1 MKDLALLMQRMG
13 YTFQNQALLVN
24 ALTHSSYAHEHHRN
38 GKDNE
43 RLEFLG
49 DAVLGFVCAEYLF
62 SLLSSQEGEL
72 TKVRAS
78 VVCEKALA
86 SYANTLELGDFLLL
100 GHGEQATGGGNR
112 PSILSDA
119 FEAVLAAVYLDG
131 GMEAAKSFV
140 MPFLEKEVAS
150 QRRRQFKDY
159 KTLLQEIV
167 QQNPG
172 ERLSYELVKE
182 AGPDHQKRFTVE
194 VHLNSNVVGT
204 GVGRS
209 KKEAEQQAA
218 REALKWM
225 GYDE

>member
-1 MKDLALLMQRMG
+1 MKDLTLLMQRMG

-100 GHGEQATGGGNR
+100 GHGEQTSGGNTR

-131 GMEAAKSFV
+131 GMQAAKAFV

>member
-1 MKDLALLMQRMG
+1 MKDLTLLMQRMG

-86 SYANTLELGDFLLL
+86 SYANALELGDFLLL
-100 GHGEQATGGGNR
+100 GHGEQATGGSHR

>member
-1 MKDLALLMQRMG
+1 MKDLTLLMQRMG
-13 YTFQNQALLVN
+13 YTFKNETLLTN

-38 GKDNE
+38 EKDNE

-86 SYANTLELGDFLLL
+86 SYANELELGEFLLL
-100 GHGEQATGGGNR
+100 GHGEQATGGKNR

-131 GMEAAKSFV
+131 GMEAAKAFV
-140 MPFLEKEVAS
+140 MPYLEKEVAS
-150 QRRRQFKDY
+150 QRRRRFKDY

-172 ERLSYELVKE
+172 ERLSYALVKE
-182 AGPDHQKRFTVE
+182 SGPDHQKRFTVE

>member
-1 MKDLALLMQRMG
+1 MKDLTLLMQRMG
-13 YTFQNQALLVN
+13 YTFQDQTLLVN

-100 GHGEQATGGGNR
+100 GHGEQTSGGNTR

-131 GMEAAKSFV
+131 GMQAAKAFV

>member
-1 MKDLALLMQRMG
+1 MKDLTLLMQRMG
-13 YTFQNQALLVN
+13 YTFKNETLLTN

-38 GKDNE
+38 EKDNE

-72 TKVRAS
+72 TEVRAS

-86 SYANTLELGDFLLL
+86 SYANELELGEFLLL
-100 GHGEQATGGGNR
+100 GHGEQATGGKNR

-131 GMEAAKSFV
+131 GMEAAKAFV
-140 MPFLEKEVAS
+140 MPYLEKEVAS
-150 QRRRQFKDY
+150 QRRRRFKDY

-172 ERLSYELVKE
+172 ERLSYALVKE
-182 AGPDHQKRFTVE
+182 SGPDHQKRFTVE